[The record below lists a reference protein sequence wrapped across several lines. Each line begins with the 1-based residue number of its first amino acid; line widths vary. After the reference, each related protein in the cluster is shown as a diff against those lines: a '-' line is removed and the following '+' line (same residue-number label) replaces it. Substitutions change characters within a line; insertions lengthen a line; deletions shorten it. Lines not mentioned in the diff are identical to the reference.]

1 MCAFHRWIHLQNITV
16 TMNRRRQV
24 TLVFP
29 AGDNVDR
36 PIDTIPY
43 EPTPPAD
50 PNLITGH
57 WNGEP
62 LQLHYAVNCLC
73 N

>member
-1 MCAFHRWIHLQNITV
+1 
-16 TMNRRRQV
+16 MNRRRQV

-29 AGDNVDR
+29 AGNNVDR
-36 PIDTIPY
+36 PIDKIPY
-43 EPTPPAD
+43 EPTPPTD
-50 PNLITGH
+50 SNLITGY